1 MHITHITQGCP
12 SPVSHTHECVIKS
25 DSLVYNKTIVRMAT
39 ARRRMTANRTAL
51 SAITAGR
58 RSVLSGLEPVV
69 WGLKLTN
76 QHQSIGP
83 T

>member
-1 MHITHITQGCP
+1 
-12 SPVSHTHECVIKS
+12 
-25 DSLVYNKTIVRMAT
+25 
-39 ARRRMTANRTAL
+39 MTANRTAL

-83 T
+83 TYVIVYERLQCNDTTIQYTCYTYVQYTLNYSTDNSSN